1 MSWRYLCLVLF
12 LGFESLSAQTDLEK
26 YNVNWE
32 TQSKNSAESM
42 PLGGRDIGLNVWVEN
57 NDILFYIAQ
66 SGSFDENNTL
76 LKQGRIRLRL
86 SPNPLEVNFNQL
98 LRLKTGDILIRG
110 GKKGQETEIK
120 LWVDVFSSAIHVQV
134 NAAQKIESEIF
145 YENWRFEDLFPKGRE
160 NNMNSWKWAPPT
172 EIVTKSDRFEVSPSV
187 FYFYHQ
193 NTAETAFDT
202 VVEQQQLTAYKD
214 SLFNPLKD
222 RISGGALSLQHLE
235 FKDTGFGKYQNTA
248 FKYWR
253 FSSKAA
259 RSHHFQLALYNGQ
272 NTLAGWKSTIVKRI
286 QSPVRK
292 SAQSKTL
299 AWWANFWNRSHI
311 KINYEK
317 GEADLGFRIGRN
329 YQLFRYMLA
338 CNAYGE
344 YPTKFNGGLF
354 TYDPVSVDSIYTFT
368 PDFRNWG
375 GGTFT
380 AQNQRLVYWPMLRS
394 GDLDMMPSQF
404 DFYNRLLDNVEL
416 RTKVYWGHRGAS
428 FTEQLENF
436 GLPNPA
442 EYGWKRPADF
452 DAGMEYN
459 AWLEY
464 QWDNALEFCYMIF
477 KYYRYS
483 GQDISRYIPLVESC
497 LTFFDEHYQYLAS
510 QRGRKVLDEKG
521 KLVIYPG
528 TAAETYKMAYN
539 PNSTLAGLRRV
550 ASELTQ
556 LPDILLSAERKEF
569 WKEFLNRLPEI
580 SFREMDGA
588 TLIAPAIVWE
598 RMNNTE
604 SPQLYPV
611 FPWDMFGIGRDSLSI
626 AKNTYL
632 LDPDVQKFRSHVG
645 WRQHNIFA
653 ARLGLIDEAKD
664 LLSKKLDDSGRR
676 FPAFWGPGFDWVP
689 DHNWGGSGMIGLQ
702 EMLMQ
707 EVGDEIYVL
716 PTWPKEWNVDFK
728 LHGMDDNILEGA
740 WKENEFI
747 RLEMKNRT
755 KKIIK

>member
-1 MSWRYLCLVLF
+1 MSLKHLF
-12 LGFESLSAQTDLEK
+12 LVFLFGIESLSAQTDLEK
-26 YNVNWE
+26 YNVKWA

-42 PLGGRDIGLNVWVEN
+42 PLGGRDVGLNVWVEDD
-57 NDILFYIAQ
+57 DILFYMAQ

-76 LKQGRIRLRL
+76 LKQGRIRIRL
-86 SPNPLEVNFNQL
+86 YPNPFKDSFSQT
-98 LRLKTGDILIRG
+98 LRLKTGDVLIRG
-110 GKKGQETEIK
+110 GKKGKDVQVK
-120 LWVDVFSSAIHVQV
+120 LWVDVFSSVIHVQV
-134 NAAQKIESEIF
+134 DGAQKIRSEIF

-160 NNMNSWKWAPPT
+160 NNMNSWKWAPP
-172 EIVTKSDRFEVSPSV
+172 ERVVTKADQFDVTPSF
-187 FYFYHQ
+187 FYFYHH
-193 NTAETAFDT
+193 NLPTTAFDT
-202 VVEQQQLTAYKD
+202 VVAQQQLIAYKD
-214 SLFNPLKD
+214 SFVNPLKE
-222 RISGGALSLQHLE
+222 RISGGVLALRNLT
-235 FKDTGFGKYQNTA
+235 FKDTGFGKYLNTA

-253 FSSKAA
+253 FDSKPA
-259 RSHHFQLALYNGQ
+259 RSNRFQISLFNAQ
-272 NTLAGWKSTIVKRI
+272 DSLAGWKSTVTQRVQNPTTKL
-286 QSPVRK
+286 
-292 SAQSKTL
+292 AQSKTL
-299 AWWANFWNRSHI
+299 TWWADFWNRSHI

-317 GEADLGFRIGRN
+317 DESDLGFRIGRN

-354 TYDPVSVDSIYTFT
+354 TYDPVFVDSSYTFT

-394 GDLDMMPSQF
+394 GDLDMMPAQF
-404 DFYNRLLDNVEL
+404 EFYNRLLTNAEL
-416 RTKVYWGHRGAS
+416 RTKIYWGHRGAS

-464 QWDNALEFCYMIF
+464 QWDNVLEFCYMIL
-477 KYYRYS
+477 KYHGYQGR
-483 GQDISRYIPLVESC
+483 DISQYIPLIESS

-510 QRGRKVLDEKG
+510 QRGRKALDEKG

-539 PNSTLAGLRRV
+539 PNSTVAGLRRV

-556 LPDILLSAERKEF
+556 LPEALLSTERKEF
-569 WKEFLNRLPEI
+569 WTAFLDRLPEI
-580 SFREMDGA
+580 SFREINGE
-588 TLIAPAIVWE
+588 TVIAPAVLWE

-611 FPWDMFGIGRDSLSI
+611 FPWDMFGVGRDSLTI
-626 AKNTYL
+626 ARSTYL

-664 LLSKKLDDSGRR
+664 LLSKKLEDSGRR

-707 EVGDEIYVL
+707 EVGDEVYVL

-728 LHGMDDNILEGA
+728 LYGMDNNILEGV

-747 RLEMKNRT
+747 RLEMRNRS
-755 KKIIK
+755 KKMIK